1 MKINENS
8 NNSPSSRV
16 LTKNRVTKREVKY
29 NIVDK
34 KNNQENS
41 GNTTQ
46 NNIVYKREYK
56 YKYSNRENNNNNT
69 TKQEDRYKRSPLSYK
84 NTDSKIDDKNIKN
97 RKENKIDITF
107 NFNLTN
113 FNCNDSNKNNSK
125 NKKLIE
131 DYSEK
136 SNNNNNNNNFPHS
149 RKLSEYYTKIKP
161 MNSNSILNIK
171 VNTKNNS
178 ASKDNNNLNNNNR
191 VVSTNGNANR
201 NNKSNIIYCSY
212 KNLCSYEKINSNIT
226 TSDTK
231 LTNKIPIFEKKN
243 YLSKN
248 NTEKCLFDKNKKEE
262 NENYDKTNNLTHC
275 SSKIFTTSK
284 TNFTPS
290 SSNTKKMVSK
300 IKPNQEDK
308 GDKNYS
314 NRPIYKSKCKSSFN
328 SKSVRMQTENNL
340 LENPE
345 INFFNIVKLI
355 QASKENVD

>member
-1 MKINENS
+1 MKINENLK
-8 NNSPSSRV
+8 NSPSNRV
-16 LTKNRVTKREVKY
+16 LTKNRVTNREVKY
-29 NIVDK
+29 NMIDRK
-34 KNNQENS
+34 NNNQENS
-41 GNTTQ
+41 SNTAQ

-56 YKYSNRENNNNNT
+56 YKYSNRENNNNNNS
-69 TKQEDRYKRSPLSYK
+69 TKQENRYKRSPINYNK
-84 NTDSKIDDKNIKN
+84 TENKIEDKNLKN

-113 FNCNDSNKNNSK
+113 FNCNDSNKNKIK

-136 SNNNNNNNNFPHS
+136 LNSNSNVSHI

-178 ASKDNNNLNNNNR
+178 ASKENNNTNNNR
-191 VVSTNGNANR
+191 VVSTNGNVNR

-212 KNLCSYEKINSNIT
+212 KNLCSYEKLNNTNIST
-226 TSDTK
+226 TDSK

-248 NTEKCLFDKNKKEE
+248 NTEKYLFDKNKKEK
-262 NENYDKTNNLTHC
+262 NENYDKLNNLTHC
-275 SSKIFTTSK
+275 SSKVLTNSK
-284 TNFTPS
+284 TDFTPY
-290 SSNTKKMVSK
+290 SSNAKKTVSK
-300 IKPNQEDK
+300 IKQIQEDK
-308 GDKNYS
+308 EDKSYS

-328 SKSVRMQTENNL
+328 SKSVRMQTESNL
-340 LENPE
+340 MENPE